1 MSISLGYLRMA
12 SKSRTPLKRW
22 AYLYVCAKTINFN
35 WKSREQNFSLSL
47 SLVGFAHCS
56 ILVFVSR
63 LYSAE
68 TSTSRLFKWNFKVK
82 CKNMLIMTCILC
94 YYVFQSGANIY
105 LAISLV
111 LSTTCRITNAA
122 VQKCARHCSQTH
134 VARAGRWALK
144 ANARNYNP
152 QKMKYIHCES

>member
-1 MSISLGYLRMA
+1 MSANDYKSISLGCLRMA
-12 SKSRTPLKRW
+12 SKSRTLLKRW
-22 AYLYVCAKTINFN
+22 VYLYVCAKTINFN

-47 SLVGFAHCS
+47 VGFAHCS

-63 LYSAE
+63 LHSAK

-94 YYVFQSGANIY
+94 YSVFQSGANIY

-111 LSTTCRITNAA
+111 LSTTCRITNAT
-122 VQKCARHCSQTH
+122 VQKCDWHCSRTH
-134 VARAGRWALK
+134 VARAGRWAE
-144 ANARNYNP
+144 
-152 QKMKYIHCES
+152 H